1 MHVRSMRSYPRA
13 RSAIIA
19 ARCSALSKTGALHR
33 ARRAGCHMS
42 TRAHELLVRA
52 VAACAERHRIQ
63 AILDLS
69 MPPVEPFVRR
79 LAFETTVSPERAAV
93 LIVRALRAIGRHADP
108 TATAFVLSVT
118 QPNPALKLD
127 FEP

>member
-1 MHVRSMRSYPRA
+1 MSRHRKPGCEPVPLTPAVLRA
-13 RSAIIA
+13 RHPALWSAV
-19 ARCSALSKTGALHR
+19 ARQAVSEAGADATALRASVVVQER
-33 ARRAGCHMS
+33 ARIR
-42 TRAHELLVRA
+42 
-52 VAACAERHRIQ
+52 Q
-63 AILDLS
+63 ILDLS

-118 QPNPALKLD
+118 QPNSALKLD